1 MRKLNTNEKLFE
13 FIKSSPSCFHAI
25 DNISKKL
32 EAEGAVRL
40 CENSRWNISR
50 GKTYFTTRNGSS
62 MIAFRIPEEIDGGFM
77 IAAAHSDS
85 PTFKIKDKP
94 ELEGGN
100 YVRINTERY
109 GGMILDSWFDRPLSV
124 AGRVIVR
131 TEKGIE
137 SKLISCPKNLLLIP
151 HVAIHMQ
158 NPNNGL
164 AYNPAVDLVPLYGGA
179 DAKGGF
185 LKSIARYA
193 NVCEDDIIGHDLY
206 LVNRQE
212 PTVWGAD
219 DEFISSPKLD
229 DLQCAF
235 SAAEAFL
242 SADTGKSISVLYIA
256 DNEEVGSQTKQGAGS
271 TFLNDVLSRM
281 ASALGYSDEDY
292 RCLVARSMML
302 SADNAHA
309 VHPNHPELADPTH
322 RPVLNGGI
330 VMKYNASQLYTTDG
344 ISAAIFKEI
353 CRKADVPLQI
363 FCNRS
368 DIRGGSTLGNI
379 SNTQVSMNAVD
390 IGIAQLAMHS
400 SYETAGAMDTDR
412 MIRAMKKF
420 FEASL
425 EIKNENI
432 NIG

>member
-1 MRKLNTNEKLFE
+1 MNVNERLFD

-25 DNISKKL
+25 TNVAEKL
-32 EAEGAVRL
+32 EKAGAKRL
-40 CENSRWNISR
+40 VESQKWEIKR
-50 GKTYFTTRNGSS
+50 GETCFATRNGSS
-62 MIAFRIPEEIDGGFM
+62 LIAVRIPEEIDGGFM
-77 IAAAHSDS
+77 VTASHSDS

-124 AGRVIVR
+124 AGRVLVR
-131 TEKGIE
+131 TENGIK
-137 SKLISCPKNLLLIP
+137 SKLVSTEPLLLIP

-164 AYNPAVDLVPLYGGA
+164 AYNPAIDLVPLYGGKDDKDTFMKKIAETAGVDA
-179 DAKGGF
+179 D
-185 LKSIARYA
+185 R
-193 NVCEDDIIGHDLY
+193 IIGHDLY

-212 PTVWGAD
+212 PTVWGANG
-219 DEFISSPKLD
+219 EFISSSKLD

-235 SAAEAFL
+235 SATEAFT
-242 SADTGKSISVLYIA
+242 SAIHENTGKSISVLFIA
-256 DNEEVGSQTKQGAGS
+256 DNEEVGSGTKQGAAS
-271 TFLNDVLSRM
+271 TFLYDVLSRI
-281 ASALGYSDEDY
+281 SKALGFDEEDF
-292 RCLVARSMML
+292 RCFVARSMLL

-322 RPVLNGGI
+322 RPLLNGGV
-330 VMKYNASQLYTTDG
+330 VMKYNAAQLYTTDG
-344 ISAAIFKEI
+344 VSAAIFREI
-353 CRKADVPLQI
+353 CKRAETPLQI

-368 DIRGGSTLGNI
+368 DMRGGSTLGNI

-400 SYETAGAMDTDR
+400 SYETAGALDTER
-412 MIRAMKKF
+412 MIRAMSEF
-420 FEASL
+420 YRVSL
-425 EIKNENI
+425 DFSDETISIK
-432 NIG
+432 